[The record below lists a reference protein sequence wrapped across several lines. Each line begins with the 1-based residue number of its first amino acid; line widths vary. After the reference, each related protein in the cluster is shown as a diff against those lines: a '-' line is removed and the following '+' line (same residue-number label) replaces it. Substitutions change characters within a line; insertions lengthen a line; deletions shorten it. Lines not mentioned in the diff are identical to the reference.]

1 MAEANDKAT
10 VEAAEIGSAEKAPTE
25 QEAIP
30 ARPRWRQIFRQAV
43 EKARRDQGTTNR
55 RELGRDHSR
64 SLFVLVGAAIAIVL
78 LFLGIFSSPNADR
91 KSAQGRRPGTPELGR
106 KMTPGQ
112 RDPQQS
118 GSVTPLLSAD
128 VARRESSGVQGVS
141 PDDVSKTARPIQQH
155 AATAKPLEKDPGAYS
170 LARIDF
176 SESTPHGNQEKPRPP
191 VESESGDLKKPSL
204 VFVRSAESTRVN
216 GSPRPVSAEFQADP
230 LVTDLPPGTRL
241 VARLESAV
249 NSAIS
254 TPVVAG
260 IEYNYEKEGEII
272 VPAGTRAIGTLQQA
286 TRSGDIAI
294 RFDTLERPDGTVQ
307 KIDAVALSLAY
318 GPLKGS
324 VAGKN
329 TGTRFLVRT
338 FTGLGTAATY
348 LVGAG
353 GSNGFNGPLSESALL
368 RDRIATN
375 VGIAGDQE
383 LNHLAFNQNIV
394 ITVPGNTRFYLV
406 IQKGAAGSGRRGSA
420 ASADTTQETR
430 NPPLPGASER
440 RQLLQLQREL
450 SQAYQQSETQAATP
464 QLPLNNPQQ

>member
-1 MAEANDKAT
+1 MAEPNETGT
-10 VEAAEIGSAEKAPTE
+10 VEAEEIGPSENSPSE
-25 QEAIP
+25 HEAIA

-43 EKARRDQGTTNR
+43 EKARCDQGTTKR

-64 SLFVLVGAAIAIVL
+64 SLFWLVGAAIAIVL
-78 LFLGIFSSPNADR
+78 LFLGIFSSPNSD
-91 KSAQGRRPGTPELGR
+91 KKQAQGRRPGTPELGR
-106 KMTPGQ
+106 KVTPGQ

-128 VARRESSGVQGVS
+128 VARTESSGVQGVS
-141 PDDVSKTARPIQQH
+141 ADDVSKTARPIQQS
-155 AATAKPLEKDPGAYS
+155 AMTAKPLDKNPGSYS

-176 SESTPHGNQEKPRPP
+176 PESTPQENQEKKRPP
-191 VESESGDLKKPSL
+191 IESETSDLKKPSL
-204 VFVRSAESTRVN
+204 VFVRSAESARGN
-216 GSPRPVSAEFQADP
+216 GSSKPAAAEFEADS
-230 LVTDLPPGTRL
+230 LITELPQGTRL

-260 IEYNYEKEGEII
+260 IEYNYEKDGEII

-294 RFDTLERPDGTVQ
+294 HFNTLERPDGTVQ
-307 KIDAVALSLAY
+307 KIDAVAMSLAY
-318 GPLKGS
+318 GPLKGR
-324 VAGKN
+324 VEGKN

-368 RDRIATN
+368 RDRIASN

-383 LNHLAFNQNIV
+383 LSRLAFNQNIV

-406 IQKGAAGSGRRGSA
+406 VQKGTDRTGRRGQATSLT
-420 ASADTTQETR
+420 TTQETR
-430 NPPLPGASER
+430 NPPLPGASEL

-450 SQAYQQSETQAATP
+450 SQAYQQSDTQATTAQAPPDRP
-464 QLPLNNPQQ
+464 Q

>member
-1 MAEANDKAT
+1 MAEANRRDT
-10 VEAAEIGSAEKAPTE
+10 VKAAEIGSTENLPSE
-25 QEAIP
+25 QEAIA

-43 EKARRDQGTTNR
+43 EKARKDQGATSR
-55 RELGRDHSR
+55 RELGRDRSR

-78 LFLGIFSSPNADR
+78 LFLGIFSSPNADK

-106 KMTPGQ
+106 KVTPGQ

-128 VARRESSGVQGVS
+128 VARTEPSGVQSVS
-141 PDDVSKTARPIQQH
+141 PDDVSKTARPIQQS
-155 AATAKPLEKDPGAYS
+155 AVTAKPLGKNPGQYS
-170 LARIDF
+170 LARIEF
-176 SESTPHGNQEKPRPP
+176 PESTPQEHQEKKRPP
-191 VESESGDLKKPSL
+191 IESESSDLKKPSL

-216 GSPRPVSAEFQADP
+216 GGPRPVSAEFAADY
-230 LVTDLPPGTRL
+230 LITELPTGTRL

-260 IEYNYEKEGEII
+260 IEYNYEKDGEII

-294 RFDTLERPDGTVQ
+294 HFDTLERPDGTVQ
-307 KIDAVALSLAY
+307 KVDAVAMSLAY
-318 GPLKGS
+318 GPLKGR
-324 VAGKN
+324 VEGKN

-338 FTGLGTAATY
+338 FTGLPAATY

-368 RDRIATN
+368 RDRIASN

-383 LNHLAFNQNIV
+383 LSRLAFSQNIV

-406 IQKGAAGSGRRGSA
+406 VQKGTDRTGRQGQA
-420 ASADTTQETR
+420 ASLTTTQETR
-430 NPPLPGASER
+430 NPPLPGASEL

-450 SQAYQQSETQAATP
+450 SQAYQQSDTQATTAQAP
-464 QLPLNNPQQ
+464 PNNPQ

>member
-25 QEAIP
+25 QEAIA

-78 LFLGIFSSPNADR
+78 LFLGIFSSPNVD
-91 KSAQGRRPGTPELGR
+91 KKAQTRRSGTPELGR
-106 KMTPGQ
+106 RVTPGQ
-112 RDPQQS
+112 RDPQQA
-118 GSVTPLLSAD
+118 GSETPLLTAD
-128 VARRESSGVQGVS
+128 VARTESSGVQGVS
-141 PDDVSKTARPIQQH
+141 PDDVSKTARPTQQYVPS
-155 AATAKPLEKDPGAYS
+155 AKPVEKNPGPYS
-170 LARIDF
+170 LERIDF
-176 SESTPHGNQEKPRPP
+176 PESTSQGNQEKPRPP
-191 VESESGDLKKPSL
+191 ADSESGDLKKPSL
-204 VFVRSAESTRVN
+204 VFVRSAESARVN
-216 GSPRPVSAEFQADP
+216 GSTRPASPEAES
-230 LVTDLPPGTRL
+230 LITELPPGTRL
-241 VARLESAV
+241 VARLESAIH
-249 NSAIS
+249 SAIS

-260 IEYNYEKEGEII
+260 IEYNYEKDGEII

-286 TRSGDIAI
+286 TRSGDVAI

-307 KIDAVALSLAY
+307 KIDAVAMSLAY
-318 GPLKGS
+318 GALKGR

-348 LVGAG
+348 LVGG
-353 GSNGFNGPLSESALL
+353 GGTNGFNGPLSESALL

-383 LNHLAFNQNIV
+383 LSRLAFNQNIV

-406 IQKGAAGSGRRGSA
+406 IQKGAAGTERQGRA
-420 ASADTTQETR
+420 ASLAMMQEAR
-430 NPPLPGASER
+430 NPPLPGASEL

-450 SQAYQQSETQAATP
+450 SQAYQQSDTQAATP
-464 QLPLNNPQQ
+464 QLPSNNPR

>member
-1 MAEANDKAT
+1 MAEPNEKGT
-10 VEAAEIGSAEKAPTE
+10 VEAAEIGSREDSTIE
-25 QEAIP
+25 QEGIAN
-30 ARPRWRQIFRQAV
+30 RPRWRQIFRQAV
-43 EKARRDQGTTNR
+43 EKARRDRGTKNR
-55 RELGRDHSR
+55 GELGRDHSR

-78 LFLGIFSSPNADR
+78 VFLGIFSSPNADR

-106 KMTPGQ
+106 KVTPGP

-128 VARRESSGVQGVS
+128 VARTGSSGVQGVS
-141 PDDVSKTARPIQQH
+141 PDDVSKTARPIQQS
-155 AATAKPLEKDPGAYS
+155 AVTAKPPEKNLGPYS

-176 SESTPHGNQEKPRPP
+176 PESTTQANQEKPRPP
-191 VESESGDLKKPSL
+191 VESESGDLKKLSL
-204 VFVRSAESTRVN
+204 VFVRSAESPRVD
-216 GSPRPVSAEFQADP
+216 GSPRRVSAEFQADSV
-230 LVTDLPPGTRL
+230 VTELLPGTRL

-260 IEYNYEKEGEII
+260 IEYNYERGGEVI

-286 TRSGDIAI
+286 TRSGDISI
-294 RFDTLERPDGTVQ
+294 RFDMLERPDGTVQ
-307 KIDAVALSLAY
+307 KIDAVAMSLAY
-318 GPLKGS
+318 GPLKGR
-324 VAGKN
+324 VEGKN

-368 RDRIATN
+368 RDRIASN

-383 LNHLAFNQNIV
+383 LSRLAFNQNLV

-406 IQKGAAGSGRRGSA
+406 VQKGADRTGRQGQA
-420 ASADTTQETR
+420 ASLTTERETR
-430 NPPLPGASER
+430 NPPLPGANEL

-450 SQAYQQSETQAATP
+450 SQAYQQSDTQAAAAKVAP
-464 QLPLNNPQQ
+464 NNPQ

>member
-1 MAEANDKAT
+1 MAEANRRDT
-10 VEAAEIGSAEKAPTE
+10 VEATEIGSTENSPSE
-25 QEAIP
+25 QEAIA

-43 EKARRDQGTTNR
+43 EKARKDQGTISR
-55 RELGRDHSR
+55 RELGHDHSR

-78 LFLGIFSSPNADR
+78 LFLGIFSSPNADK
-91 KSAQGRRPGTPELGR
+91 KSAQGRRPVTPELGR
-106 KMTPGQ
+106 KATPGQ
-112 RDPQQS
+112 RDPQQP

-128 VARRESSGVQGVS
+128 VARTEPSGVQSVS
-141 PDDVSKTARPIQQH
+141 PDDVSKTARPIQQS
-155 AATAKPLEKDPGAYS
+155 AVTAKPLDKNPGQYS

-176 SESTPHGNQEKPRPP
+176 PETLSEANHEKPRAP

-216 GSPRPVSAEFQADP
+216 GGPRPVSAEFEADP
-230 LVTDLPPGTRL
+230 LITELPPETRL

-260 IEYNYEKEGEII
+260 IEYNYEKDGEII

-286 TRSGDIAI
+286 TRSGDMAI
-294 RFDTLERPDGTVQ
+294 HFDTLERPDGTVQ
-307 KIDAVALSLAY
+307 KIDAVAMSLAY
-318 GPLKGS
+318 GPLKGR
-324 VAGKN
+324 VEGKN

-368 RDRIATN
+368 RDRIASN

-383 LNHLAFNQNIV
+383 LSRLAFSQNIV

-406 IQKGAAGSGRRGSA
+406 VQKGTDRAGRQGQA
-420 ASADTTQETR
+420 ASLTTTQETR
-430 NPPLPGASER
+430 NPPLPGASEL

-450 SQAYQQSETQAATP
+450 SQASQQSDTQATTAQP
-464 QLPLNNPQQ
+464 LPNNPQ

>member
-25 QEAIP
+25 QEPIAP
-30 ARPRWRQIFRQAV
+30 RPRWRQIFRQAV

-78 LFLGIFSSPNADR
+78 LFLGIFSSPNAD
-91 KSAQGRRPGTPELGR
+91 KKAQTRRSGTPELGR
-106 KMTPGQ
+106 RVTPGQ
-112 RDPQQS
+112 RDLQQA
-118 GSVTPLLSAD
+118 GSVTPLLTAD
-128 VARRESSGVQGVS
+128 VARTESSGVQGVS
-141 PDDVSKTARPIQQH
+141 PDDVSKTARPTQQYV
-155 AATAKPLEKDPGAYS
+155 ASAKPVEKNPGPYS
-170 LARIDF
+170 LERIDF
-176 SESTPHGNQEKPRPP
+176 PESTSQGNQEKPRPLAD
-191 VESESGDLKKPSL
+191 SESGDLKKPSL
-204 VFVRSAESTRVN
+204 VFVRSAESARVN
-216 GSPRPVSAEFQADP
+216 GSTRPASAEPEAES
-230 LVTDLPPGTRL
+230 LITELPPGTRL

-260 IEYNYEKEGEII
+260 IEYNYEKDGEII

-307 KIDAVALSLAY
+307 KIDAVAMSLAY
-318 GPLKGS
+318 GPLKGR

-368 RDRIATN
+368 RDRIASN

-383 LNHLAFNQNIV
+383 LSRLAFNQNIV

-406 IQKGAAGSGRRGSA
+406 VQKGTDRTGRQGQATSLT
-420 ASADTTQETR
+420 TTQEPR
-430 NPPLPGASER
+430 NPPLPGASEL

-450 SQAYQQSETQAATP
+450 SQASQQSDTQATAAQAP
-464 QLPLNNPQQ
+464 PNNPQ

>member
-1 MAEANDKAT
+1 MAEANDRAAG
-10 VEAAEIGSAEKAPTE
+10 EAAEIGSSEHSVSE
-25 QEAIP
+25 QETVA

-43 EKARRDQGTTNR
+43 EKARKDQGTTNR

-78 LFLGIFSSPNADR
+78 LFLGIFSSPNADK
-91 KSAQGRRPGTPELGR
+91 KSAQVRRPGTPELGR
-106 KMTPGQ
+106 KVTPGQ

-118 GSVTPLLSAD
+118 ESVTPLLNAD
-128 VARRESSGVQGVS
+128 VARTDSAGVQGVS
-141 PDDVSKTARPIQQH
+141 PDDVSKTARPIQPS
-155 AATAKPLEKDPGAYS
+155 ATAKRFDQNPAPYS

-176 SESTPHGNQEKPRPP
+176 PDSTSEQNQEKKRPP

-204 VFVRSAESTRVN
+204 VFVRSAESARVN
-216 GSPRPVSAEFQADP
+216 GDPRSLSAEFQGDP
-230 LVTDLPPGTRL
+230 LLSELPPGTRL

-260 IEYNYEKEGEII
+260 IEYNYEKDGEII
-272 VPAGTRAIGTLQQA
+272 VPAGTRAIGALQQA

-294 RFDTLERPDGTVQ
+294 RFDTLERPDGAVQ
-307 KIDAVALSLAY
+307 KIDAVAMSLAY
-318 GPLKGS
+318 GPLKGR

-368 RDRIATN
+368 RDRIASN

-383 LNHLAFNQNIV
+383 LSRLAFSQNIV

-406 IQKGAAGSGRRGSA
+406 IQKGAAGTGPGSA
-420 ASADTTQETR
+420 ANAATTQATR
-430 NPPLPGASER
+430 NPPLPGASEL

-450 SQAYQQSETQAATP
+450 SQAYQQSDTQAATP
-464 QLPLNNPQQ
+464 QVSPNNPQ

>member
-1 MAEANDKAT
+1 MAEPNETGA
-10 VEAAEIGSAEKAPTE
+10 VESEEIGSSENSPGE
-25 QEAIP
+25 QEAIA

-43 EKARRDQGTTNR
+43 EKARKDQGTTNR

-78 LFLGIFSSPNADR
+78 LFLGIFSSPNADK
-91 KSAQGRRPGTPELGR
+91 KSRQGRRPGTPELGR
-106 KMTPGQ
+106 KVTPGQ

-118 GSVTPLLSAD
+118 GSATPLLSAD
-128 VARRESSGVQGVS
+128 VARTDSAGVQGVS
-141 PDDVSKTARPIQQH
+141 PDDVSKTARPIQQS
-155 AATAKPLEKDPGAYS
+155 AVTVKPLDKNPGPYS

-176 SESTPHGNQEKPRPP
+176 ADSTSEQNQEKKRPP

-204 VFVRSAESTRVN
+204 VFVRSAESARVN
-216 GSPRPVSAEFQADP
+216 GSSKPASAEFEAGS
-230 LVTDLPPGTRL
+230 LIADLPPGTRL

-260 IEYNYEKEGEII
+260 IEYNYEKDGEII
-272 VPAGTRAIGTLQQA
+272 VPAGTRAIGALQQA

-294 RFDTLERPDGTVQ
+294 HFDTLERPDGTVQ
-307 KIDAVALSLAY
+307 KIDAVAMSLAY
-318 GPLKGS
+318 GPLKGRLS
-324 VAGKN
+324 GKN

-348 LVGAG
+348 LIGAG

-368 RDRIATN
+368 RDRIASN

-383 LNHLAFNQNIV
+383 LSQLAFNQNIV

-406 IQKGAAGSGRRGSA
+406 IQKGTAGTGPGSA
-420 ASADTTQETR
+420 ANAATTQATR
-430 NPPLPGASER
+430 NRPLPGASEL

-450 SQAYQQSETQAATP
+450 SQASQESETQATAGQASQTTP
-464 QLPLNNPQQ
+464 NN

>member
-10 VEAAEIGSAEKAPTE
+10 VEAAETGSSDESANE
-25 QEAIP
+25 QQGRA

-64 SLFVLVGAAIAIVL
+64 SLFFLVGAAIAIVL
-78 LFLGIFSSPNADR
+78 LFLGIFSSPNAGK
-91 KSAQGRRPGTPELGR
+91 KSAQTRRPGTPELGR
-106 KMTPGQ
+106 KVTPGQ
-112 RDPQQS
+112 GDPQQA
-118 GSVTPLLSAD
+118 GSATPLLSAD
-128 VARRESSGVQGVS
+128 VARAESSGIQGVS
-141 PDDVSKTARPIQQH
+141 PDDVSKTARPTQQY
-155 AATAKPLEKDPGAYS
+155 AAPAKPLEKNPGQYS

-176 SESTPHGNQEKPRPP
+176 PESTSQGTQEKPRPSA
-191 VESESGDLKKPSL
+191 ESESGELKKPSL
-204 VFVRSAESTRVN
+204 VFVRSAESARVN
-216 GSPRPVSAEFQADP
+216 VGPKSASPEFAADS
-230 LVTDLPPGTRL
+230 LITDLPPGTRL

-260 IEYNYEKEGEII
+260 IEYNYEKDGGIV

-307 KIDAVALSLAY
+307 KIDAVAMSLAY
-318 GPLKGS
+318 GPLKGR
-324 VAGKN
+324 VAGRN
-329 TGTRFLVRT
+329 TATRFLVRT

-353 GSNGFNGPLSESALL
+353 GSSGFNGPLSESALL

-383 LNHLAFNQNIV
+383 LNRLAFNQNIV
-394 ITVPGNTRFYLV
+394 ITVPGNTRFYIV
-406 IQKGAAGSGRRGSA
+406 IQKGAASSRRQSPVASA
-420 ASADTTQETR
+420 AAMQETR
-430 NPPLPGASER
+430 NPPLPGASEL

-450 SQAYQQSETQAATP
+450 SQAYQQSDAEAATP
-464 QLPLNNPQQ
+464 QVPANNP

>member
-1 MAEANDKAT
+1 MAEPNEAGT
-10 VEAAEIGSAEKAPTE
+10 VEAEEIGSSENSPSE
-25 QEAIP
+25 QEAIA

-43 EKARRDQGTTNR
+43 EKARRDHGATNR

-64 SLFVLVGAAIAIVL
+64 SLFWLVGAAIAIVL
-78 LFLGIFSSPNADR
+78 LFLGIFSSPSADK
-91 KSAQGRRPGTPELGR
+91 KSAQTRRPGTPELGR
-106 KMTPGQ
+106 KVTPGQ

-128 VARRESSGVQGVS
+128 VARTESSGVQAVS
-141 PDDVSKTARPIQQH
+141 PDDVSKTARPIQQS
-155 AATAKPLEKDPGAYS
+155 AMTAKPLDKTPGPYS

-176 SESTPHGNQEKPRPP
+176 PESTPQENQEKKRPP
-191 VESESGDLKKPSL
+191 IESESGDLKKPSL
-204 VFVRSAESTRVN
+204 VFVRSAESARVN
-216 GSPRPVSAEFQADP
+216 GSSKPAPPEFEADS
-230 LVTDLPPGTRL
+230 LITELPPGTRL

-260 IEYNYEKEGEII
+260 IEYNYEKDGEIV

-294 RFDTLERPDGTVQ
+294 HFDTLERPDGTVQ
-307 KIDAVALSLAY
+307 KIDAVAMSLAY
-318 GPLKGS
+318 GPLKGR

-368 RDRIATN
+368 RDRIASN

-383 LNHLAFNQNIV
+383 LSRLAFNQNIV

-406 IQKGAAGSGRRGSA
+406 VQKGTDRTGRQGQATSLT
-420 ASADTTQETR
+420 TTQETR
-430 NPPLPGASER
+430 NPPLPGASEL

-450 SQAYQQSETQAATP
+450 SQAYQQSDTQATTAQAP
-464 QLPLNNPQQ
+464 PNNPQ

>member
-1 MAEANDKAT
+1 MAEPNDT
-10 VEAAEIGSAEKAPTE
+10 GSVETEEIGSGENSPSEQAPI
-25 QEAIP
+25 A

-78 LFLGIFSSPNADR
+78 LFLGIFSSPNADK
-91 KSAQGRRPGTPELGR
+91 KSAQTRRPSTPELGR
-106 KMTPGQ
+106 KVTPGQ

-128 VARRESSGVQGVS
+128 IARTESSGVQGVS
-141 PDDVSKTARPIQQH
+141 PDDVSKTARPIQQS
-155 AATAKPLEKDPGAYS
+155 AMTAKPFDKNPSPYS

-176 SESTPHGNQEKPRPP
+176 PESASQENQEKKRPP
-191 VESESGDLKKPSL
+191 IESESGDLKKPSL
-204 VFVRSAESTRVN
+204 VFVRSAESGRVN
-216 GSPRPVSAEFQADP
+216 GSSKPASAEFESDSPIAE
-230 LVTDLPPGTRL
+230 LPPGTRL

-260 IEYNYEKEGEII
+260 IEYNYQKDGEII
-272 VPAGTRAIGTLQQA
+272 VPAGTRAVGTLQQA

-294 RFDTLERPDGTVQ
+294 HFDTLERPDGTVQ
-307 KIDAVALSLAY
+307 KIDAVAMSLAY
-318 GPLKGS
+318 GPLKGR
-324 VAGKN
+324 VEGKN

-368 RDRIATN
+368 RDRIASN

-383 LNHLAFNQNIV
+383 LSRLAFSQNIV

-406 IQKGAAGSGRRGSA
+406 VQKGTDRTGRQGQV
-420 ASADTTQETR
+420 ASLTTTQETR
-430 NPPLPGASER
+430 NPPLPGASEL

-450 SQAYQQSETQAATP
+450 SQAYQQSDTQANTAQP
-464 QLPLNNPQQ
+464 PPNNRQ

>member
-1 MAEANDKAT
+1 MAEPNETGT
-10 VEAAEIGSAEKAPTE
+10 VEAEEIGSSENSPRE
-25 QEAIP
+25 QEAIA

-43 EKARRDQGTTNR
+43 EKARRDQGTTSR

-64 SLFVLVGAAIAIVL
+64 SLFWLVGAALAIVL
-78 LFLGIFSSPNADR
+78 LFLGIFSSPNADK
-91 KSAQGRRPGTPELGR
+91 KSAQTRRLGTPELGR
-106 KMTPGQ
+106 KVTPGQ

-128 VARRESSGVQGVS
+128 IARTESSGVQSVS
-141 PDDVSKTARPIQQH
+141 PDDVSKTARPIQQS
-155 AATAKPLEKDPGAYS
+155 AMTAKPLDKNPGPYS

-176 SESTPHGNQEKPRPP
+176 PESTPQENQQKKRPP
-191 VESESGDLKKPSL
+191 IESESGDLKKPSM
-204 VFVRSAESTRVN
+204 VFVRSAESARVN
-216 GSPRPVSAEFQADP
+216 GSSKPAPAEFEPDSLIA
-230 LVTDLPPGTRL
+230 DLPPGTRL

-260 IEYNYEKEGEII
+260 IEYNYEKDGVII

-294 RFDTLERPDGTVQ
+294 HFDTLERRDGTVQ
-307 KIDAVALSLAY
+307 KIDAVAMSLTY
-318 GPLKGS
+318 GPLKGR

-329 TGTRFLVRT
+329 TSTRFLVRT

-353 GSNGFNGPLSESALL
+353 RSNGFNGPLSESALL
-368 RDRIATN
+368 RDRIASN

-383 LNHLAFNQNIV
+383 LSRLAFNQNIV

-406 IQKGAAGSGRRGSA
+406 VQKGTDRTGRQGQ
-420 ASADTTQETR
+420 ASSLTTTPETR
-430 NPPLPGASER
+430 NSPLPGASEL

-450 SQAYQQSETQAATP
+450 SQAYQQSDTQATTAQAP
-464 QLPLNNPQQ
+464 PNNPQ